1 MPETGTGFGPIVI
14 AIVRSSWEV
23 LLLRSG
29 PQALP
34 RSRLALYG
42 LMSAYLAVDLL
53 LAAVQGYDAVSVVLQ
68 SLLDTGIWVVGYAV
82 LLGLKAALPRLD
94 QTLSAWYGASTLLM
108 LVSLPLAFAE
118 RLPWGPEAQL
128 PIFILELT
136 LLGWSMMVVA
146 NLLRHAIRV
155 DLVSGFV
162 IGFAFVAADQTI
174 LYLNFSRY

>member
-1 MPETGTGFGPIVI
+1 MPETGSGFGPIVI

-29 PQALP
+29 PQAFP

-42 LMSAYLAVDLL
+42 LMSAYFVVDLL
-53 LAAVQGYDAVSVVLQ
+53 LAGVQGYDAVSVVLQ
-68 SLLDTGIWVVGYAV
+68 SVLDTGIWVVGYAL

-108 LVSLPLAFAE
+108 LVSLPLALAE
-118 RLPWGPEAQL
+118 RLLRGADAQL
-128 PIFILELT
+128 PILVLELA

-155 DLVSGFV
+155 DLVFGFV
-162 IGFAFVAADQTI
+162 IGFVFVLADQTV
-174 LYLNFSRY
+174 LYVNFPPY